1 MFVASSWVVSKAA
14 GAFSIQA
21 LSTLLFLYSHV
32 MNREVD
38 ELGDVIRDRTPKRLL
53 VVMTREKVRAV
64 LSSMEDDKWLMTSLM
79 YGMFKK

>member
-1 MFVASSWVVSKAA
+1 
-14 GAFSIQA
+14 
-21 LSTLLFLYSHV
+21 